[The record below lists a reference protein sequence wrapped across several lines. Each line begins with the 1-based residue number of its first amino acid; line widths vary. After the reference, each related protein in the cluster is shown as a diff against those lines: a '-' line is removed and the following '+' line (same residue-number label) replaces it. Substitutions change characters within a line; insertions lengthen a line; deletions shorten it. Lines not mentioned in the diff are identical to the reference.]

1 MKKLI
6 LEKSKYFLALFF
18 LLFVSLSAF
27 SQSISGTVTDA
38 ETGDP
43 LLGVTIILK
52 NTNKGVVTDFDGNYT
67 INNVEPGDYTID
79 LSYIGYGRI
88 SQTITVGGD
97 DATYDFAM
105 TFSASKLDELV
116 VTGTGAPVA
125 RKKIGNSIGSIS
137 TAKLENLPINSFSD
151 ILQGREPGL
160 VAFPSGGLN
169 GEGAQIRIRG
179 NASLSQLNE
188 PIIIVDGVRVDR
200 GGGFGGY
207 IDSGGGAGSRLDD
220 INPESIERI
229 EILKGA
235 SAATL
240 FGTEAS
246 NGVIQIFTKKG
257 QIGAP
262 KFNFKAT
269 QGWINFPKGK
279 FADNTGWTSS
289 AATAARMSTVLG
301 RSVSPYELV
310 SFNATED
317 LFETGFNNIVN
328 LNVSGGSEFMTYFAS
343 ARYQYSDGPVGGKE
357 REGYLEG
364 QKTNASDINEMGQ
377 FNINLNINPSDKFN
391 IRLTSGF
398 TSRYQTTLQNNN
410 NIYGTGSLAQFSKPE
425 LVTESNT
432 TGVIA
437 FATVDETLQLG
448 YNTRINHYNGSV
460 GLNYYATE
468 WLKLDGTFGIDYS
481 GQVSEDFWPFQ
492 WNIDGFSGSRPT
504 GQLSVG
510 TRDYMAK
517 TAEVKIVMDNK
528 FGSLTSN
535 LIVGGQYVGQQE
547 KIVGSQGTEFPGP
560 GFEVVGAAAQQVNFE
575 QFVETINVGAF
586 VQEQIGYND
595 YLFLTL
601 GARFDA
607 HSAFGSNFNGQ
618 FYPKV
623 SLSYIPSD
631 SSGWSG
637 LGPISSLQLRTA
649 YGMAGLQPGAFDAFT
664 SYLAL
669 ASASGAGIA
678 PNNLGDPDLK
688 PEVSKEFEI
697 GFNAGLFGDKFNLEF
712 TYWDRITT
720 DALYARQFPLSG
732 GFRNQQLTNV
742 GELEANGMEI
752 NLSGNIIRKGDL
764 TVNAYVNAAYLQEN
778 VKSLGGAPPLKVG
791 GSYPRYRNFL
801 QEGFAPGANFG
812 AQLASVPSGSLPIDI
827 ANGDGLPDTTQQLVA
842 FLTGNGSY
850 SLPTS
855 IGTGS
860 VLLADDDGD
869 GDYLD
874 HYLGKSTPDWTGAFG
889 GSVNYKNWTL
899 NTTFEFKAGNFV
911 VNNLTD
917 AFRQA
922 NGAIGRNLPRSAKVA
937 RDYATG
943 GVDAG
948 FTPQGDGN
956 VRLAALDEWLNN
968 TLALAPFSGLNTL
981 EKADFIRWRELSL
994 NYNITGSILDQFRL
1008 DTASIGLSGR
1018 NIAIFTSY
1026 TGVDPEINF
1035 VGRGSGSNLDQNYGQ
1050 GIAAFGWPIPT
1061 QVLLTLKVGF

>member
-6 LEKSKYFLALFF
+6 LENSKYFLSFCLS
-18 LLFVSLSAF
+18 LFVSLAAF

-67 INNVEPGDYTID
+67 INNVEPGDYIID

-357 REGYLEG
+357 RQGYLEG
-364 QKTNASDINEMGQ
+364 QKTNASDIN
-377 FNINLNINPSDKFN
+377 
-391 IRLTSGF
+391 
-398 TSRYQTTLQNNN
+398 
-410 NIYGTGSLAQFSKPE
+410 
-425 LVTESNT
+425 
-432 TGVIA
+432 
-437 FATVDETLQLG
+437 
-448 YNTRINHYNGSV
+448 
-460 GLNYYATE
+460 
-468 WLKLDGTFGIDYS
+468 
-481 GQVSEDFWPFQ
+481 
-492 WNIDGFSGSRPT
+492 
-504 GQLSVG
+504 
-510 TRDYMAK
+510 
-517 TAEVKIVMDNK
+517 
-528 FGSLTSN
+528 
-535 LIVGGQYVGQQE
+535 
-547 KIVGSQGTEFPGP
+547 
-560 GFEVVGAAAQQVNFE
+560 
-575 QFVETINVGAF
+575 
-586 VQEQIGYND
+586 
-595 YLFLTL
+595 
-601 GARFDA
+601 
-607 HSAFGSNFNGQ
+607 
-618 FYPKV
+618 
-623 SLSYIPSD
+623 
-631 SSGWSG
+631 
-637 LGPISSLQLRTA
+637 
-649 YGMAGLQPGAFDAFT
+649 
-664 SYLAL
+664 
-669 ASASGAGIA
+669 
-678 PNNLGDPDLK
+678 
-688 PEVSKEFEI
+688 
-697 GFNAGLFGDKFNLEF
+697 
-712 TYWDRITT
+712 
-720 DALYARQFPLSG
+720 
-732 GFRNQQLTNV
+732 
-742 GELEANGMEI
+742 
-752 NLSGNIIRKGDL
+752 
-764 TVNAYVNAAYLQEN
+764 
-778 VKSLGGAPPLKVG
+778 
-791 GSYPRYRNFL
+791 
-801 QEGFAPGANFG
+801 
-812 AQLASVPSGSLPIDI
+812 
-827 ANGDGLPDTTQQLVA
+827 
-842 FLTGNGSY
+842 
-850 SLPTS
+850 
-855 IGTGS
+855 
-860 VLLADDDGD
+860 
-869 GDYLD
+869 
-874 HYLGKSTPDWTGAFG
+874 
-889 GSVNYKNWTL
+889 
-899 NTTFEFKAGNFV
+899 
-911 VNNLTD
+911 
-917 AFRQA
+917 
-922 NGAIGRNLPRSAKVA
+922 
-937 RDYATG
+937 
-943 GVDAG
+943 
-948 FTPQGDGN
+948 
-956 VRLAALDEWLNN
+956 
-968 TLALAPFSGLNTL
+968 
-981 EKADFIRWRELSL
+981 
-994 NYNITGSILDQFRL
+994 
-1008 DTASIGLSGR
+1008 
-1018 NIAIFTSY
+1018 
-1026 TGVDPEINF
+1026 
-1035 VGRGSGSNLDQNYGQ
+1035 
-1050 GIAAFGWPIPT
+1050 
-1061 QVLLTLKVGF
+1061 